1 MYLFIIVTLGE
12 VPTSNFFFFFE
23 ALNETLGNSKK
34 TRQHQIQRKKKE
46 KRKRARSVD
55 QSLLPLACGSEEI
68 KVLKLG
74 GGKME
79 NKKKREKMGGRINCL
94 EDRVFTVK

>member
-68 KVLKLG
+68 KVLKTG
-74 GGKME
+74 RGKNGEQEEEGEDGGK
-79 NKKKREKMGGRINCL
+79 NKL
-94 EDRVFTVK
+94 P